1 MENNNQDYFSNASN
15 IMSQIS
21 HNLITDNFMP
31 NFISKPKDNK
41 KKKFKRYGQYRKM
54 FIFV

>member
-41 KKKFKRYGQYRKM
+41 KKKFKRYG
-54 FIFV
+54 